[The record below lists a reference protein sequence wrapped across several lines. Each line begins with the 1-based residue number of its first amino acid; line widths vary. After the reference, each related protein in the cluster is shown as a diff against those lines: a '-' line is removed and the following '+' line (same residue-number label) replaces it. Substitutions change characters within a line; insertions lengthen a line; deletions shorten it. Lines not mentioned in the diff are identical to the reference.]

1 MINRAY
7 ERMSAAS
14 ASSAGSHQQ
23 GLLRL
28 RFTHGVGDNCLSSSC
43 FWDVLQRVL
52 WDVLQW
58 VLHRPGG
65 IGPGAGSNSA
75 GVGSSSTGMSLT
87 DLRESQLGWAVQ
99 G

>member
-28 RFTHGVGDNCLSSSC
+28 RFTHGVGDNCLISSC
-43 FWDVLQRVL
+43 F

-58 VLHRPGG
+58 VLHRLGG

-87 DLRESQLGWAVQ
+87 DFRESQLGWAVQ